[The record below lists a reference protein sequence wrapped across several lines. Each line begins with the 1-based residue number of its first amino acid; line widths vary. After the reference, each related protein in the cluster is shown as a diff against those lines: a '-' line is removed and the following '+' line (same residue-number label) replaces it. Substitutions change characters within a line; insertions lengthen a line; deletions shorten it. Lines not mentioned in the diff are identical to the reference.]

1 MKTFQLCLFTISLFI
16 LAAFSM
22 SAQIKP
28 PEKTEE
34 DSLKIRSDILADTS
48 VVFDST
54 QSVTAPDTM
63 KPIIN
68 PGFISSDISSYRI
81 KKNDIQLNDYRTIS
95 NLITLLPFGYVQ
107 DLGWLGQPNE
117 VLIAGN
123 GYNNLSVVENGVVLN
138 NRISNSYEFNRYQS
152 ESLDSIYLVPLTQS
166 FLYGNNNQS
175 TVLLYPKIGINTPP
189 YSRLRFHQ
197 APEGEGFVD
206 VLFNALF
213 TSKLNIG
220 FELTNFTVDP
230 RYANSGASHWIGSAS
245 MRYMFSNKFNL
256 IAKYKF
262 VDSYTELN
270 GGVDYNFLI
279 NNFSEA
285 DADEIMYNNF
295 QAPVL
300 YGELNFDSPRYKKVS
315 SNQLRLDL
323 LLQLVDN
330 AFSTLTVYYVDELEE
345 FRQNEK
351 ETYSDIPKI
360 INDNSYSLYGGSFH
374 QNYSGSFF
382 QADILANLEVLD
394 SKAQYLYY
402 SNKELWSYSFA
413 GKLKLFPFDF
423 GYTSVFGKYLT
434 YNEKS
439 FSGAGID
446 AALNITKQFQIYS
459 GYSYYTKPYN
469 LIEIEFGNP
478 KNNSGV
484 STFHTMLSFSAGTA
498 KLSAGY
504 FRTETNNASFAVIE
518 QSYEMKVSEVSDLF
532 FEDTKNEGFNLSVDY
547 EISNVLIKT
556 NLAYYFTKTSDIE
569 NLLPEF
575 TGWGGIYY
583 VDTLFNNNLKLKAGI
598 NYKFS
603 GVQNHLLYDFEKSI
617 PVYHHWNNTTNEIEL
632 ISPLRTNSS
641 FQIDLFVAGRIQEA
655 AIFYFVFEN
664 ILDRKYYIVPYYPMQ
679 ARGIRFGLSWEFLD

>member
-1 MKTFQLCLFTISLFI
+1 MKIFQLWLCTISLFVT
-16 LAAFSM
+16 AACSV

-28 PEKTEE
+28 PEKTDK
-34 DSLKIRSDILADTS
+34 DSLKIES
-48 VVFDST
+48 VVIADSSLGHDST
-54 QSVTAPDTM
+54 RTITAPDTA

-68 PGFISSDISSYRI
+68 PGLITTDMKSNRI
-81 KKNDIQLNDYRTIS
+81 NKNEIEINDFRTTS
-95 NLITLLPFGYVQ
+95 NIITLLPFGFVQ
-107 DLGWLGQPNE
+107 DLGWIGQPNE

-123 GYNNLSVVENGVVLN
+123 GYNNLSVVENGFVLN
-138 NRISNSYEFNRYQS
+138 NRISNSYNFNRYQS

-175 TVLLYPKIGINTPP
+175 AILLFPKRGINTPP

-213 TSKLNIG
+213 TSRLNIG
-220 FELTNFTVDP
+220 FELTNFTVDS
-230 RYANSGASHWIGSAS
+230 RYANSGASHWIGSTS
-245 MRYMFSNKFNL
+245 LRYMFNNKINL

-270 GGVDYNFLI
+270 GGVDYNYLI

-285 DADEIMYNNF
+285 EAEDIIYNNF

-315 SNQLRLDL
+315 SNQLRLDF
-323 LLQLVDN
+323 LLQLLED
-330 AFSTLTVYYVDELEE
+330 APSTLTFYYADELEE

-360 INDNSYSLYGGSFH
+360 MNDNSYKLYGGSFH
-374 QNYSGSFF
+374 QNYSDNYF
-382 QADILANLEVLD
+382 QADAHANIEVFD

-402 SNKELWSYSFA
+402 SNKELWSYSLA
-413 GKLKLFPFDF
+413 GKLKLFPIDF
-423 GYTSVFGKYLT
+423 GYASVFGKYMT

-439 FSGAGID
+439 FSGTGID
-446 AALNITKQFQIYS
+446 AALNLTKTFQIYGGFS
-459 GYSYYTKPYN
+459 NYSKPYN

-478 KNNSGV
+478 KDNSSV
-484 STFHTMLSFSAGTA
+484 NTFQTMLSFVEGNA

-504 FRTETNNASFAVIE
+504 FRTETKNSSFAVIE
-518 QSYEMKVSEVSDLF
+518 QSDEMKIAEVSEIF
-532 FEDTKNEGFNLSVDY
+532 FEDTKKEGFNVNVDFQ
-547 EISNVLIKT
+547 ISNLLIKA
-556 NLAYYFTKTSDIE
+556 NLAYYLTKTSSID
-569 NLLPEF
+569 NLMPEF

-583 VDTLFNNNLKLKAGI
+583 VDTLFNSNLKLKAGM
-598 NYKFS
+598 NYKFN
-603 GVQNHLLYDFEKSI
+603 GVQNYFLYDFEKSI
-617 PVYHHWNNTTNEIEL
+617 SVYHQLNNTTNEIEL
-632 ISPLRTNSS
+632 ISPFRTTAS
-641 FQIDLFVAGRIQEA
+641 FQLDLFVAGRIQEA
-655 AIFYFVFEN
+655 AVFYFVFEN
-664 ILDRKYYIVPYYPMQ
+664 ILDRKYYIVPYYPVQ